1 MSEPTIREIERKRL
15 WRKMALTDSEYRQ
28 IVRVLGRKPNYT
40 ELGMFAVL
48 WSEHCAYKHSKL
60 VLKKLPTTGPRV
72 IQGPGENAGVI
83 DIGHGLAVAFKEESH
98 NHPSAIEPYQGA
110 ATGVGGIVRDV
121 LAMGA
126 RPIALLD
133 SLRFGSPEDART
145 RYLMG
150 GVVAGIAAYGNSIG
164 VPTVGGELYFEDS
177 YYGNPLVNVMCIGL
191 LETSKL
197 ARGLASGV
205 GNKVLLVGSRTGRD
219 GIHGAT
225 FASEELSE
233 ASEQRR
239 PSVQVGN
246 PFMEKLLIESCLEAL
261 ETGHVVGIQDL
272 GAAGLTSSSAE
283 MAARAGTGMEIDLAL
298 VPKREKGMTPYE
310 VMLSESQERMLLV
323 VKSGFEE
330 EVRRVFQKW
339 GLESTVIGQVTGDG
353 LLTVIDGE
361 KTVAR
366 VPVRA
371 LTEQAPVYEPKKK
384 KPDYLKRV
392 DAFRVENVPDLE
404 PGRIQEVLFKLLTS
418 PNIASKRWVYNQY
431 DHMVQLNTVF
441 LPGGDAALLRVK
453 GTPLAIAV
461 SMAGNG
467 RYCHLDPF
475 AGGAIAVAE
484 AARNVICTGAEPV
497 GLTNCLN
504 FGNPEKPEVFWQF
517 EQVVE
522 GMSYACSML
531 GIPVTGGNVSFYNES
546 GEYAVY
552 PTPVVGVV
560 GILEDVEKR
569 CPSGF
574 IRDRDVVAVLGI
586 MRGELGGTEY
596 LKIIR
601 GMIDGPPPSVDLQF
615 EKNIQDALLEAM
627 RKGLINSAH
636 DCSDGGLLP
645 TIAESCFIG
654 AERPG
659 GQLFGVEL
667 MMERRGRRLDEL
679 LFGES
684 TSRIIVSFRP
694 LNVGKFTEVA
704 RKHHVPFTILGMVGG
719 DRFRL
724 TLDGKLVVDVPIAE
738 LKRVWDTAIPSLMK
752 PDGKVVGK

>member
-15 WRKMALTDSEYRQ
+15 WRRMALTDIEYRR
-28 IVRVLGRKPNYT
+28 IVQVLGRKPNYT

-72 IQGPGENAGVI
+72 VQGPGENAGVV
-83 DIGHGLAVAFKEESH
+83 DIGHGLAIAFKEESH
-98 NHPSAIEPYQGA
+98 NHPSAIEPFQGA
-110 ATGVGGIVRDV
+110 ATGVGGIVRDI

-126 RPIALLD
+126 RPIAILD
-133 SLRFGSPEDART
+133 SLRFGPPQDPRT

-164 VPTVGGELYFEDS
+164 VPTVGGEVYFEDS
-177 YYGNPLVNVMCIGL
+177 YYGNPLVNVMCLGI
-191 LETSKL
+191 LEKSKL
-197 ARGLASGV
+197 ARGIASGI

-225 FASEELSE
+225 FASEELTE
-233 ASEQRR
+233 KSEQRR
-239 PSVQVGN
+239 PSVQVGD

-283 MAARAGTGMEIDLAL
+283 MAARAGTGMVIDVAL

-323 VKSGFEE
+323 VKSGAEREVQKVFE
-330 EVRRVFQKW
+330 KW
-339 GLESTVIGQVTGDG
+339 GLQSTVIGEVTDDG
-353 LLTVIDGE
+353 LLKVLDGD
-361 KTVAR
+361 KLVAR
-366 VPVRA
+366 IPVKA

-384 KPDYLKRV
+384 KPEYLKKI
-392 DAFRVENVPDLE
+392 DLFRVGNVPDLE
-404 PGRIQEVLFKLLTS
+404 AERIQETLFRVLAS
-418 PNIASKRWVYNQY
+418 PNVASKRWVYHQY

-441 LPGGDAALLRVK
+441 LPGGDAALLRIK
-453 GTPLAIAV
+453 GTPAAIAV

-467 RYCHLDPF
+467 RYCYLDPY

-484 AARNVICTGAEPV
+484 AARNVVCTGALPI

-522 GMSYACSML
+522 GISNACAAL
-531 GIPVTGGNVSFYNES
+531 EIPVTGGNVSFYNES
-546 GEYAVY
+546 GDYAVY
-552 PTPVVGVV
+552 PTPVIGVV
-560 GILEDVEKR
+560 GILEDIERR
-569 CPSGF
+569 CFSGF
-574 IRDRDVVAVLGI
+574 VREGDVIAVLGI
-586 MRGELGGTEY
+586 VRGELGGTEY
-596 LKIIR
+596 LKIVH
-601 GMIDGPPPSVDLQF
+601 GMIDGSPPSIDLQF
-615 EKNIQDALLEAM
+615 EKSIQDACLEAIH
-627 RKGLINSAH
+627 RGLINSAH

-645 TIAESCFIG
+645 TIAEACFIG
-654 AERPG
+654 ADRPG
-659 GQLFGVEL
+659 GRLFGAEL
-667 MMERRGRRLDEL
+667 MMERRERRLDEL
-679 LFGES
+679 FFGES

-694 LNVGKFTEVA
+694 LHLGKFSEVA
-704 RKHHVPFTILGMVGG
+704 RKYHVPFTVLGMVGG
-719 DRFRL
+719 DRFKL
-724 TLDGKLVVDVPIAE
+724 TLDGRVVVDVPIAE
-738 LKRVWDTAIPSLMK
+738 LKRTWDGAIPSLMELK
-752 PDGKVVGK
+752 RAGA